1 MNFKITTTKNVFD
14 VEKKKCHTLSKSS
27 AEKIKWPAK
36 EQNALKFTNKNLD
49 DDIKLAFRLLFIAM

>member
-1 MNFKITTTKNVFD
+1 MW
-14 VEKKKCHTLSKSS
+14 KKKCHTLSKSS

-49 DDIKLAFRLLFIAM
+49 DDIELAFRLLFIVM